1 MGLEGPLMINIQ
13 VQVSKTDWGKNS
25 SAVLKKETIIKEIKK
40 RDSGTGFLTKV
51 KKANKKAHPSP
62 VQKREIL
69 KKEKLVQGT

>member
-1 MGLEGPLMINIQ
+1 MG
-13 VQVSKTDWGKNS
+13 
-25 SAVLKKETIIKEIKK
+25 KEQLGSVEKRNNNKRNKK

>member
-1 MGLEGPLMINIQ
+1 MEKEQLGSVE
-13 VQVSKTDWGKNS
+13 KKNN
-25 SAVLKKETIIKEIKK
+25 KRNKK